1 MFIKIIQ
8 EMNNIKDKF
17 NCHFKIIKYEDIVD
31 SRDVLEPILDFCNI
45 NLDSIDDNYLHQKS
59 LNKWKKDSSNKE
71 LRLFIKSFLETIFY
85 TNTLQR
91 DRFIHNK
98 IVEEY
103 RSDKIRA
110 VERARKADLKVE
122 KLQKEIINLK
132 KLTNL

>member
-1 MFIKIIQ
+1 LEIKHDKA
-8 EMNNIKDKF
+8 EVLKDIEY
-17 NCHFKIIKYEDIVD
+17 NTHTSVC
-31 SRDVLEPILDFCNI
+31 LET
-45 NLDSIDDNYLHQKS
+45 

-122 KLQKEIINLK
+122 NLQKEISKLRKLINL
-132 KLTNL
+132 

>member
-1 MFIKIIQ
+1 MEIKHDKA
-8 EMNNIKDKF
+8 EVLKDIEY
-17 NCHFKIIKYEDIVD
+17 NTHTSVC
-31 SRDVLEPILDFCNI
+31 LET
-45 NLDSIDDNYLHQKS
+45 

-98 IVEEY
+98 IIEEY

-122 KLQKEIINLK
+122 NLQKEISKLRKLINL
-132 KLTNL
+132 

>member
-1 MFIKIIQ
+1 MEIKHDKA
-8 EMNNIKDKF
+8 EVLKDIEY
-17 NCHFKIIKYEDIVD
+17 NTHTSIC
-31 SRDVLEPILDFCNI
+31 LET
-45 NLDSIDDNYLHQKS
+45 
-59 LNKWKKDSSNKE
+59 LNKWKKESSNKD

-122 KLQKEIINLK
+122 KLQKEIVNLK